1 MKDRVLITGGF
12 GYVGGRIAEYL
23 SRDNDLHL
31 SIGTRRDEIVVPDWL
46 KNNDVV
52 QMDLA
57 SKKSLEDACSGVR
70 YVIHLAGLNEID
82 SLNDP
87 EKALLING
95 GGTLRLLRTAQNA
108 GVERFI
114 YFSTAHVYGAPLEGI
129 ITEETV
135 PKPVHPYAITHR
147 VAEDFVLATHKN
159 EDLIGI
165 VFRLSNSF
173 GSPNSPYADR
183 WTLIVNDL
191 CRQAV
196 RSGRLILRSTGLQK
210 RDFITLED
218 VGKAVLHFLGLK
230 RSECGD
236 GLFNLGGDSSMRIV
250 DLAQLVS
257 LRCMDVIGF
266 SPGILCPKP
275 VKGEVSNDLTYNI
288 EKAKATGFVLS
299 GDINK
304 EIDSMLSFCNRTFG
318 CSE

>member
-1 MKDRVLITGGF
+1 MDRVLITGGL

-23 SRDNDLHL
+23 SLNSDFHL
-31 SIGTRRDEIVVPDWL
+31 ALGTRRYRAERPGWL
-46 KNNDVV
+46 RKGELVR
-52 QMDLA
+52 MDLG
-57 SKKSLEDACSGVR
+57 SEKSLEEACSGVR
-70 YVIHLAGLNEID
+70 YLIHLAGLNEID

-108 GVERFI
+108 GVERFL
-114 YFSTAHVYGAPLEGI
+114 YFSTAHVYGAPLEGT

-159 EDLIGI
+159 DALTGI

-196 RSGRLILRSTGLQK
+196 EKRKLMLRSSGLQQ
-210 RDFITLED
+210 RDFIALED
-218 VGKAVLHFLGLK
+218 VGKAVVYFLGLQ

-236 GLFNLGGDSSMRIV
+236 GLFNLGGDGSMRII
-250 DLAQLVS
+250 DLAELVS
-257 LRCMDVIGF
+257 
-266 SPGILCPKP
+266 
-275 VKGEVSNDLTYNI
+275 
-288 EKAKATGFVLS
+288 
-299 GDINK
+299 
-304 EIDSMLSFCNRTFG
+304 
-318 CSE
+318 